1 MELPNIPNQ
10 PPVNDPVKQDSSEKD
25 VSLKKKEKE
34 AATKEPPASKGV
46 LDPPLPPPANPKEKV
61 TEETKAEAPV
71 TPPPAKEESLA
82 AGERQKKKSLVP
94 SSILTK
100 EEKTKLVLEK
110 KEALRRVQLLKRV
123 AFLFLVI
130 SLGWFFWLQMNLSE
144 TNAVLAIVGVKQNM
158 GQEIKQLKQEK
169 IKLNLEEKKT
179 EKDIKKLTKKMKEGV
194 YTLHS
199 EEVQNIRSQQIQWFD
214 EVDENGEITFGL
226 AEAIPRMQKYFN
238 SRSYSD
244 PDQILSGKH
253 SDIEI
258 ENLQVS
264 RDGVSFSVVAS
275 QILGKVFFLN
285 IEFIEMVNSFPFL
298 KNGTITQFARQ
309 KNAEDDD
316 SMRFSVRLD
325 RQLPGEKDPYDA
337 RFIEYTSWLKSHATP
352 SL

>member
-10 PPVNDPVKQDSSEKD
+10 TPANDPEKQAPEKD
-25 VSLKKKEKE
+25 DSLKKEAPVQKE
-34 AATKEPPASKGV
+34 TPAS
-46 LDPPLPPPANPKEKV
+46 PPLPPKPEGGTTEEPKETIVPPK
-61 TEETKAEAPV
+61 EET
-71 TPPPAKEESLA
+71 PPAVE
-82 AGERQKKKSLVP
+82 QKKKSLVP

-100 EEKTKLVLEK
+100 EAKTQLVFEK
-110 KEALRRVQLLKRV
+110 KETLRRVQLLKRI
-123 AFLFLVI
+123 AFLSLVI

-144 TNAVLAIVGVKQNM
+144 TNAILGVVGVKQNM
-158 GQEIKQLKQEK
+158 GQEIKQLKQDK
-169 IKLNLEEKKT
+169 MKLTLEEKKT
-179 EKDIKKLTKKMKEGV
+179 EKEIEKITKKMEEGI

-199 EEVQNIRSQQIQWFD
+199 EEVQDIRSQQIQWFD
-214 EVDENGEITFGL
+214 EVDQNGEITFGM
-226 AEAIPRMQKYFN
+226 AGAIPRMQEYFN

-258 ENLQVS
+258 ENLQIS
-264 RDGVSFSVVAS
+264 REGVSFSVVAS

-309 KNAEDDD
+309 KNAEEDD

-325 RQLPGEKDPYDA
+325 RQLPGEKDPHDA
-337 RFIEYTSWLKSHATP
+337 RFVEYTSWLKSHATP

>member
-10 PPVNDPVKQDSSEKD
+10 TPAKDPVKQDPKED
-25 VSLKKKEKE
+25 ASLNKE
-34 AATKEPPASKGV
+34 AK
-46 LDPPLPPPANPKEKV
+46 
-61 TEETKAEAPV
+61 EAPV
-71 TPPPAKEESLA
+71 QKDAPATAPLPLKPEGKPAEAIMKDKSPVPSIPAKKETEE
-82 AGERQKKKSLVP
+82 EKPQKKSLIP

-100 EEKTKLVLEK
+100 EAKTQLVIEK
-110 KEALRRVQLLKRV
+110 KETLHRIQLLKRI

-144 TNAVLAIVGVKQNM
+144 TNSVLSIVGVKQNM
-158 GQEIKQLKQEK
+158 GQKIKQLKQDK
-169 IKLNLEEKKT
+169 MKLTLEEKKT
-179 EKDIKKLTKKMKEGV
+179 EKDIEKITKKMEEGI

-199 EEVQNIRSQQIQWFD
+199 EEVQDIRSQQIQWFD

-226 AEAIPRMQKYFN
+226 AGAIPRMQEYFN

-258 ENLQVS
+258 ENLQIS
-264 RDGVSFSVVAS
+264 REGVSFSVVAS

-309 KNAEDDD
+309 KNAEEDD

-325 RQLPGEKDPYDA
+325 RQLPGEEDPYDA
-337 RFIEYTSWLKSHATP
+337 RFIEYTSWLKSNAEP
-352 SL
+352 PL